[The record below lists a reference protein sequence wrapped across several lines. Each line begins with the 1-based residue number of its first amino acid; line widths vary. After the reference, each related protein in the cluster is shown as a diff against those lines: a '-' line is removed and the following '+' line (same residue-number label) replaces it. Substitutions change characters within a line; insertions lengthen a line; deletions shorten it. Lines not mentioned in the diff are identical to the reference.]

1 MSTRLRSC
9 LRFCLRLRGVDTVDE
24 SVDSHQNRGKIM
36 CCYIKVKRSLLRK
49 LIKKMHDSASYDDRK
64 LLADETLSIE
74 IEPLTP
80 TDEPTIKDEKL
91 VLSVKD
97 ETLYHRLMQ
106 TELGDIVEDAAL
118 SLWPNVQHVE
128 MYLAPPVTFVNQL
141 ETEMV
146 KG

>member
-24 SVDSHQNRGKIM
+24 PVDSHQNRGKIM

-49 LIKKMHDSASYDDRK
+49 LIKKMHDNASYDDRK

-74 IEPLTP
+74 IELLTP
-80 TDEPTIKDEKL
+80 ETEKL

-97 ETLYHRLMQ
+97 ETLYQRLME

>member
-1 MSTRLRSC
+1 
-9 LRFCLRLRGVDTVDE
+9 
-24 SVDSHQNRGKIM
+24 M

-49 LIKKMHDSASYDDRK
+49 LIKKMHDNASYDDRK

-74 IEPLTP
+74 IELLTP
-80 TDEPTIKDEKL
+80 ETEKL

-97 ETLYHRLMQ
+97 ETLYQRLME

>member
-1 MSTRLRSC
+1 
-9 LRFCLRLRGVDTVDE
+9 
-24 SVDSHQNRGKIM
+24 M

-49 LIKKMHDSASYDDRK
+49 LIKKMHDSAPYDDRK

-80 TDEPTIKDEKL
+80 TEAPTVKDEKL

-97 ETLYHRLMQ
+97 ETLYQRLMQ

-118 SLWPNVQHVE
+118 SLWPNLQQVE
-128 MYLAPPVTFVNQL
+128 MYLAPPVTFVHQL
-141 ETEMV
+141 ETEMA
-146 KG
+146 KGEGLSRLR